1 MPMTRRTTAEPSDLQ
16 PVRASTRNPKPS
28 RKRIQS
34 LSQPT
39 PHQAKRS
46 KTRRPLAISSE
57 SPPSAQSASESIEL
71 SEDNPGFE
79 IVVETD
85 GDEQQ
90 EQQDETQDDNA
101 EEEEEEEE
109 RPMRFQTI
117 WRAVCDRESLP
128 SVYSSFHTKDSL
140 FLFDINSWR
149 NKLLHDLEP
158 RVFRVSSLLAI
169 ATYERYRQADEFLQE
184 LSTHHDL
191 DTVLSCMEEWHKQ
204 WPRRSLILRV
214 TLFLEEEKPVPPTSQ
229 SAPQPQA
236 RGRRT
241 AIQAQL
247 NTLPHVLA
255 AEKAGNNLMPSITD
269 RWARISTRC
278 RNKGK
283 TCWRSKKPGA
293 PDTADNHYPVPSDL
307 LFRWS
312 KEVRKKAFTV
322 E

>member
-128 SVYSSFHTKDSL
+128 RVCSSFHTKDSL
-140 FLFDINSWR
+140 FLFDINSWT
-149 NKLLHDLEP
+149 NCSMIWNLGSSGCLACLLSQ
-158 RVFRVSSLLAI
+158 RMSAIGKRMSSFKSLAPI
-169 ATYERYRQADEFLQE
+169 
-184 LSTHHDL
+184 
-191 DTVLSCMEEWHKQ
+191 M
-204 WPRRSLILRV
+204 I
-214 TLFLEEEKPVPPTSQ
+214 
-229 SAPQPQA
+229 
-236 RGRRT
+236 
-241 AIQAQL
+241 
-247 NTLPHVLA
+247 
-255 AEKAGNNLMPSITD
+255 SI
-269 RWARISTRC
+269 RC
-278 RNKGK
+278 
-283 TCWRSKKPGA
+283 
-293 PDTADNHYPVPSDL
+293 
-307 LFRWS
+307 
-312 KEVRKKAFTV
+312 
-322 E
+322 